1 VTRPARGTRAKLADQ
16 FAANPVETVVAILR
30 RAGSPMTAA
39 DVMDRLRSG
48 GVPDERRAWKR
59 VQPKLAAHPNV
70 VTKDRTY
77 AWADGPAALTPTA
90 ALDLL
95 AVGRVSVARR
105 KHLAELVRAALAG
118 QAPDPEEAARRRQAG
133 IDAVRALA
141 ELAAEVEELT
151 VNEVDPPVLIRQV
164 RAWVKRS
171 GLEPVDRAGE
181 PTTFDR
187 NRHKPIS
194 ASIRDGAPVIVVRP
208 GYVWKAPTEDLLV
221 VRPVVEE

>member
-1 VTRPARGTRAKLADQ
+1 VADQ
-16 FAANPVETVVAILR
+16 FAANPVEAVVAILR
-30 RAGSPMTAA
+30 RAGAPMTAG

-48 GVPDERRAWKR
+48 GVPDERRAWRR
-59 VQPKLAAHPNV
+59 VQPKLATHPNV
-70 VTKDRTY
+70 ATKDRTY
-77 AWADGPAALTPTA
+77 AWVEGPTASPAAATLSPMA

-95 AVGRVSVARR
+95 AGGGVPAAKRA
-105 KHLAELVRAALAG
+105 HLAGLVRAALR
-118 QAPDPEEAARRRQAG
+118 APAPVSDPEEAARRRQAS
-133 IDAVRALA
+133 IDAMRALA

-151 VNEVDPPVLIRQV
+151 VNEVDAPVLIRQV

-181 PTTFDR
+181 ETTFDR